1 MRTCFQPDIAER
13 GLILP
18 SKVYK
23 DYFLTFFAQQGRKVQ
38 DKIIKILDIIEQL
51 ERLAKSNV

>member
-1 MRTCFQPDIAER
+1 MGNKKREVV
-13 GLILP
+13 
-18 SKVYK
+18 VYK